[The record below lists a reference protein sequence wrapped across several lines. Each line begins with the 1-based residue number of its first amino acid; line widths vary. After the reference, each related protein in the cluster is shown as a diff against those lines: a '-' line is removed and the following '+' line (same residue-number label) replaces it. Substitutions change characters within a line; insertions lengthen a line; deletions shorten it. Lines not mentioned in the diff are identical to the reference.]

1 MLQVMQFN
9 LQDDQLR
16 IAAKSDTVAQM
27 RFNVIKQ
34 RFYIGKI
41 DVTDLNIALRE
52 RDDATRNYLTALQN
66 YWSYFFNIRRLTLYD
81 FERDQPLT
89 EDYDALVQ

>member
-1 MLQVMQFN
+1 

-16 IAAKSDTVAQM
+16 IAAKTDTVAQL
-27 RFNVIKQ
+27 RYNVTKQ

-41 DVTDLNIALRE
+41 DVTDLNIALTE
-52 RDDATRNYLTALQN
+52 RDNATRNYLAALQN

-81 FERDQPLT
+81 FQRDLPLN
-89 EDYDALVQ
+89 ENFEALVE